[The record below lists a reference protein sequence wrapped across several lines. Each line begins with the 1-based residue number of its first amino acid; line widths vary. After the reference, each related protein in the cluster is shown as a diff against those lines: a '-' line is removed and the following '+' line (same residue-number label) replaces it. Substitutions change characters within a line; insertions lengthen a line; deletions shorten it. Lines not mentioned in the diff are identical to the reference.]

1 MKKTMKRSTVCT
13 SAVGEV
19 RVEEN
24 ALSVTGYTVTF
35 FYRNQN
41 ATNVQ
46 LVGGFDFVDENDKR
60 AYSGGVFSTSE
71 AADSYCIPPEKW
83 SKGTSLWHVNDLSCI
98 RDMQKVDEGWVFSL
112 DLTSGYYL
120 FYYKVSCDN
129 GESWQ
134 SIMNLEK
141 LSDGNKQKSMPM
153 PYQIYV
159 PYNAKKQ
166 NPQDD
171 VTWQTPAAEENDQG
185 KEIYL
190 EYTGIGNTVMPLKVY
205 LPAQYDPHRKEPY
218 KVLYLSH
225 GGLGGEWDW
234 IRHGHAGNIIDNL
247 IADNICERFITV
259 MMNNSIFQGSYMEN
273 FGVNDWN
280 YDAIYQNLT
289 EILIPY
295 IEEHYNVSK
304 KASDRA
310 YAGLSMG
317 AWTTCE
323 IYYRNPELFGYYGF
337 FSGGAPL
344 TFPQVADYSDYKKPS
359 LYLAAGWADVALGI
373 FYHTPSDHSLLGFKE
388 KLDESGISYNNGGSY
403 YSVQGGHDWYTWPQ
417 ILKDYVSNYLWK

>member
-1 MKKTMKRSTVCT
+1 MF
-13 SAVGEV
+13 
-19 RVEEN
+19 
-24 ALSVTGYTVTF
+24 L
-35 FYRNQN
+35 
-41 ATNVQ
+41 
-46 LVGGFDFVDENDKR
+46 
-60 AYSGGVFSTSE
+60 
-71 AADSYCIPPEKW
+71 I
-83 SKGTSLWHVNDLSCI
+83 
-98 RDMQKVDEGWVFSL
+98 MQ
-112 DLTSGYYL
+112 
-120 FYYKVSCDN
+120 
-129 GESWQ
+129 
-134 SIMNLEK
+134 
-141 LSDGNKQKSMPM
+141 
-153 PYQIYV
+153 
-159 PYNAKKQ
+159 KQ

-171 VTWQTPAAEENDQG
+171 LTWQTPAAEENDQG

-304 KASDRA
+304 KHQIVHMPVYPWAH
-310 YAGLSMG
+310 G
-317 AWTTCE
+317 
-323 IYYRNPELFGYYGF
+323 
-337 FSGGAPL
+337 
-344 TFPQVADYSDYKKPS
+344 Q
-359 LYLAAGWADVALGI
+359 LAKFITGTRSCLGI
-373 FYHTPSDHSLLGFKE
+373 TDF
-388 KLDESGISYNNGGSY
+388 
-403 YSVQGGHDWYTWPQ
+403 SVEEH
-417 ILKDYVSNYLWK
+417 L